1 MPGRPPK
8 TGVDPRTWLSAPVGS
23 LGRRLVL
30 ATLMFCLLFTLATVA
45 VRTWFAWDNNLKI
58 MSSELL
64 LIDQVFQGTLSRAVW
79 EMDREALQTQLD
91 SVAKAAPVGRV
102 ELVIL
107 RAGRPAEIMQ
117 RKRAEDDGRA
127 PRMHRELLV
136 EPYPGASEKV
146 GELNIV
152 GDQRLL
158 WTRLWKEVAS
168 IVITQVIQSLALAGL
183 IMGMFNRTVT
193 VHVQRIAW
201 HLGQLTPINLRDRL
215 RLGRGVATQ
224 HDELSLLEMGV
235 NNLQDK
241 LATYIERRHQDE
253 LTLAASRDRLAEL
266 VEERTAELREANV
279 RLEALSRHDFLTGL
293 ANRRFFDEI
302 KQLEFQRAMRHRL
315 ALSVLMCDVDF
326 FKRYND
332 THGHAMGDECLR
344 AVAATLRAVF
354 SRSGE
359 LPARLGGEEF
369 AVLLPGCTAE
379 QAQQA
384 AERLRA
390 ALAEQKLDH
399 GDSSVSSYVT
409 FSIGVA
415 QLDLAHMLDF
425 DALLKSAD
433 QALYQAKHQ
442 GRDRIVVWRV

>member
-8 TGVDPRTWLSAPVGS
+8 TGFDPRTVLTAPVGS
-23 LGRRLVL
+23 LGRRLVR

-45 VRTWFAWDNNLKI
+45 VRTWFAWNNNLKA
-58 MSSELL
+58 MGSELL

-79 EMDREALQTQLD
+79 EMDRDALKTQLD
-91 SVAKAAPVGRV
+91 SVVKAAPVGRV
-102 ELVIL
+102 ELMIL
-107 RAGRPAEIMQ
+107 RAGRTPEIMQ
-117 RKRAEDDGRA
+117 RQRAAEDGRA
-127 PRMHRELLV
+127 PRMHRELVV
-136 EPYPGASEKV
+136 EPYPGAREKV
-146 GELNIV
+146 GELTIV

-158 WTRLWKEVAS
+158 WRRLWKEVAS
-168 IVITQVIQSLALAGL
+168 IIITQVIQSLALAGL

-201 HLGQLTPINLRDRL
+201 HLGQLTPVNLRERL
-215 RLGRGVATQ
+215 KLGRGMTTQ
-224 HDELSLLEMGV
+224 DDELSLLEMGV

-253 LTLAASRDRLAEL
+253 LALAASRDRLAEL

-279 RLEALSRHDFLTGL
+279 RLEAIARHDALTGL
-293 ANRRFFDEI
+293 ANRRFFDEVKHI
-302 KQLEFQRAMRHRL
+302 EFHRALRHRL
-315 ALSVLMCDVDF
+315 PLAVLMCDVDF

-369 AVLLPGCTAE
+369 AVLLPSCDAE
-379 QAQQA
+379 QACQA
-384 AERLRA
+384 AERLRT
-390 ALAEQKLDH
+390 ALAEQKLEH
-399 GDSSVSSYVT
+399 GNSAVSPYVT

-425 DALLKSAD
+425 DSLLNSAD
-433 QALYQAKHQ
+433 QALYQAKHR
-442 GRDRIVVWRV
+442 GRDRIVVWGS